1 MSDETLD
8 QPPACPICSMAMVS
22 RRRRSDGGSFWGC
35 PSYPSCRGT
44 RPVLGTESEAAALAA
59 PAHAP
64 RVNPGVAG
72 GSARHRYER
81 LHDQREAR
89 ITERFGTGWRA
100 RIVRAVTVE
109 RPASPRR

>member
-1 MSDETLD
+1 MSNETLD

-44 RPVLGTESEAAALAA
+44 RPVLGTESEAAA
-59 PAHAP
+59 P

-109 RPASPRR
+109 PQSTRAWAIGAA